1 MISVSVG
8 SFLDLPA
15 FLVADWCGENKSYNR
30 LPTPLYRRYLSDYAR
45 RVYKNKNII
54 CGLKVT
60 HIEVIIQN

>member
-1 MISVSVG
+1 MVSVSIS

-15 FLVADWCGENKSYNR
+15 FLVADWCGGNKFDSR
-30 LPTPLYRRYLSDYAR
+30 LPAPLYRKYLSDYAI

-60 HIEVIIQN
+60 HIEVIV